1 MAPHLW
7 QEAGG
12 GEDMVSKGLLEL
24 VIIVAGTFSHGD
36 KTRGVAKRRDGQG
49 QGMEAV

>member
-1 MAPHLW
+1 
-7 QEAGG
+7 
-12 GEDMVSKGLLEL
+12 MVSKGLLEL